1 MTLFVFMGL
10 FVRKLLGDFFFFFFL
25 NREQNAGADSPGWK
39 LFKKKKKSPSQ
50 QMHRRGKMHWKGGRV
65 SLLSFSSESPPTTK
79 KNK

>member
-39 LFKKKKKSPSQ
+39 LFKKKKISLTANAPE
-50 QMHRRGKMHWKGGRV
+50 GEDALKGGE
-65 SLLSFSSESPPTTK
+65 SEFAFILIREPPHHQK
-79 KNK
+79 K